1 MVWIVGGAITVA
13 ICLLAFPKQAVWIL
27 AGVVLAVGALIFY
40 FVQDSRRT
48 AELEK
53 QLAEQRAREFAQIEV
68 TAGGDATACPDSGMP
83 IAVTIKNGSA
93 TQTLKAV
100 TFNLEGHRRGF
111 SSVVSSARNLSSDKI
126 IEPGGSYTTCW
137 PLPPYSHIPDGVT
150 AQMLEWTAIKQ
161 TIAWM

>member
-1 MVWIVGGAITVA
+1 MVWIIGGAIIVA

-27 AGVVLAVGALIFY
+27 AGVVVAAGALIFY
-40 FVQDSRRT
+40 FVQDSRRM

-53 QLAEQRAREFAQIEV
+53 QVAEQRAREFAQIEI
-68 TAGGDATACPDSGMP
+68 TADSNATACPDSGTP
-83 IAVTIKNGSA
+83 IAVTIKNSS
-93 TQTLKAV
+93 TTKTLKTI

-111 SSVVSSARNLSSDKI
+111 SSVVSSARNLASDKI

-150 AQMLEWTAIKQ
+150 PQMLEWTAIKQ
-161 TIAWM
+161 AFVWM